1 MLLVIDIFS
10 VLISIAG
17 MILVLN
23 PALMLD
29 FIKRFAGNP
38 VLYATAIIVRL
49 VFGLLLVTYAGVS
62 RFPLTVTFI
71 GWIAVIAAVLFAWLG
86 QERFTGLIKWILHTV
101 TPFARAGGA
110 IAILF
115 GAFLLYAFL

>member
-49 VFGLLLVTYAGVS
+49 VFGL
-62 RFPLTVTFI
+62 
-71 GWIAVIAAVLFAWLG
+71 
-86 QERFTGLIKWILHTV
+86 
-101 TPFARAGGA
+101 
-110 IAILF
+110 
-115 GAFLLYAFL
+115 